1 MFHVSRALFLPSFL
15 ETKQKPDVA
24 GSPAHLSFISLV
36 LSHMLAFLSLS
47 HFTLFFLR
55 LPRPLL
61 PFSILITKAKDRK
74 KKKRRKSDI
83 FHDITP
89 GTLFPTATKEAD
101 ITIALNTTSYCLGQ
115 CSC

>member
-74 KKKRRKSDI
+74 KKEEEKATYSMISHLAHYSQQQQKK
-83 FHDITP
+83 
-89 GTLFPTATKEAD
+89 PTS
-101 ITIALNTTSYCLGQ
+101 L
-115 CSC
+115 